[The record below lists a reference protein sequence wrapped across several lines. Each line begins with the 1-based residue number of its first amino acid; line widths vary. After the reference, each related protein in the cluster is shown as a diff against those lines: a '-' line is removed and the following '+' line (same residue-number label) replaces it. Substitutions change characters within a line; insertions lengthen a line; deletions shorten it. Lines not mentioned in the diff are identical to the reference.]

1 MNAVT
6 PTDVKQIQVYL
17 ALGSNINPS
26 RYLPLALQRLGEQV
40 DVVAVSSA
48 WQTPALGSGG
58 SDFLNAVVLINTS
71 LSFTALKFT
80 VLRPLEAQLGR
91 VRMENKFAPR
101 TIDIDILL
109 YADEL
114 IEKEL
119 WIRPH
124 LAVPL
129 AELYPTYKRV
139 ETKETIEEIAQ
150 TLRDT
155 STISHRGDVLKVKT
169 PP

>member
-1 MNAVT
+1 LNAVT
-6 PTDVKQIQVYL
+6 PTDVKQVQVYL

-26 RYLPLALQRLGEQV
+26 RYLPLALQQLGEKV

-48 WQTPALGSGG
+48 WQTPALGSVG
-58 SDFLNAVVLINTS
+58 SDFLNVVVLINTS
-71 LSFTALKFT
+71 LSFTDLKFT
-80 VLRPLEAQLGR
+80 ILRPIEAQYGR
-91 VRMENKFAPR
+91 VRAEDKFAPR

-114 IEKEL
+114 IEEEL

-124 LAVPL
+124 LAVPF

-139 ETKETIEEIAQ
+139 ETKETIKEIAQ

-155 STISHRGDVLKVKT
+155 STISQRGDVLKFKT

>member
-1 MNAVT
+1 LNAVT

-17 ALGSNINPS
+17 ALGSNINPVKN
-26 RYLPLALQRLGEQV
+26 LPLALQRLGEQV
-40 DVVAVSSA
+40 DIVAVSSA
-48 WQTPALGSGG
+48 WQTPALGFGG

-71 LSFTALKFT
+71 LSLTDLKFT
-80 VLRPLEAQLGR
+80 VLRPLEAQFGR
-91 VRMENKFAPR
+91 VRAENKFAPR

-109 YADEL
+109 YGDEL
-114 IEKEL
+114 IEEEL
-119 WIRPH
+119 WVRPH

-139 ETKETIEEIAQ
+139 ETKETIKEIAQ
-150 TLRDT
+150 TLRDK
-155 STISHRGDVLKVKT
+155 STISQRGDVLKVKT